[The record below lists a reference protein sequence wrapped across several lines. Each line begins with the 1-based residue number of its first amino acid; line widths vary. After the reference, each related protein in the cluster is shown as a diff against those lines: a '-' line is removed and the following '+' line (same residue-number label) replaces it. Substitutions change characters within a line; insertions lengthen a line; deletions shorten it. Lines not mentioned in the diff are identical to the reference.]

1 MSGPKS
7 CPECDGRGWVRYA
20 SEAVN
25 GEMETA
31 YRLCGCDAPK
41 GTPTPEVCGFPHCGE
56 LVPKGESFCGPH
68 WAEWDMHAN
77 YEAWGMAAE
86 ILEAFAQGMCRGVA
100 LEQLDEAME
109 GAITHARTAQSFYL
123 EERDR
128 IGRTA

>member
-1 MSGPKS
+1 MSAPKS

-20 SEAVN
+20 SETVN

-41 GTPTPEVCGFPHCGE
+41 GTPTPNICRIPHCRVS
-56 LVPKGESFCGPH
+56 VPEGESFCGTH
-68 WAEWDMHAN
+68 WAEWDMNSNA
-77 YEAWGMAAE
+77 EAWGMAAE
-86 ILEAFAQGMCRGVA
+86 ILESFAEGMKRGVA

-109 GAITHARTAQSFYL
+109 GAITHAKSAQAFYV

-128 IGRTA
+128 IGRVS